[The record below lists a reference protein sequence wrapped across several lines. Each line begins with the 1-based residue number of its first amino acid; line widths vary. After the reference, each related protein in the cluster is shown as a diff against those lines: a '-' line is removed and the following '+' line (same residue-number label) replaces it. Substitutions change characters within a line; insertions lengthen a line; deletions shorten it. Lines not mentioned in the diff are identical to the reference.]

1 MEEIEK
7 TTTGPERKAALCGLL
22 EKEAELIAG
31 IGQHRLS
38 AGREAQEKAVERF
51 LDAVSRQRCIHSIY
65 TRRGV
70 HLVIALFHRS
80 HSKASHIVCLPPM
93 LPE

>member
-1 MEEIEK
+1 MNLRNTHSLLLVWRQEELEEIEK

-51 LDAVSRQRCIHSIY
+51 LDAVSRIHSIY
-65 TRRGV
+65 TRRGC
-70 HLVIALFHRS
+70 IW
-80 HSKASHIVCLPPM
+80 
-93 LPE
+93 

>member
-51 LDAVSRQRCIHSIY
+51 LDAVSRIHSIY

-80 HSKASHIVCLPPM
+80 PSKASHIVCLPPM
-93 LPE
+93 LPKIYE